1 MRVPATPA
9 VALAAA
15 FTAALASSV
24 RPAAA
29 QDFPQTFEHR
39 FGTTVVEAR
48 PERVVSLDYGGQ
60 DDLLALG
67 VVPVGQR
74 FWYGDYPLGTWP
86 WAQEALGEASFAMLE
101 GDLNVEQ
108 VAALDPDLILAQYSG
123 ITEEQYGLLSQIAPV
138 IAAEA
143 RFDDYSTPWDVRIR
157 TMARAVGRSEEA
169 ERQVGA
175 IEARLA
181 QVAADHP
188 EWQGLTAAV
197 VTYWNDGPSA
207 YTSEDPRAQILAQ
220 MGFVTPPAI
229 DEAASDNTFYVA
241 FSNEDVAAFDADVV
255 VWLDDGGAIQGA
267 VDMPLRRTMRA
278 HREGRE
284 AYADDLLSGA
294 FSFSSL
300 LSLPYALDRLVPQL
314 EAAADGDPAT
324 PVPEAVAAGL
334 AE

>member
-1 MRVPATPA
+1 MRAPAILA
-9 VALAAA
+9 VALAGASA
-15 FTAALASSV
+15 TAG
-24 RPAAA
+24 PAVG

-39 FGTTVVEAR
+39 FGTSAVEAR

-86 WAQEALGEASFAMLE
+86 WAREALGDATFAMLE

-123 ITEEQYGLLSQIAPV
+123 ITEEQYALLSQIAPV
-138 IAAEA
+138 IAAAAEY
-143 RFDDYSTPWDVRIR
+143 DDYSTPWDVRIR
-157 TMARAVGRSEEA
+157 TMARAVGQSEEA
-169 ERQVGA
+169 EERVGA

-220 MGFVTPPAI
+220 MGFATPPAI
-229 DEAASDNTFYVA
+229 DEAASDDTFYVA
-241 FSNEDVAAFDADVV
+241 FSNEDVSAFDADVV
-255 VWLDDGGAIQGA
+255 IWLDDGGAIQGA

-300 LSLPYALDRLVPQL
+300 LSLPFALDRLVPQL
-314 EAAADGDPAT
+314 KAAADGDPAT